1 MFLLLNRLLI
11 IIFLFSLSL
20 YFPYLS
26 YYGVDLTPNFILIIM
41 TLVGLKTDKK
51 ISTIFGFFMG
61 LIQDL
66 TTQYLSLGFLT
77 LLGPCFGYGIGN
89 IKIIKDIRMRYI
101 LIFIS
106 FFIYFWFS
114 FMVTYSESYF
124 FYFKFSLIKTVLT
137 IFIFFLL
144 RKIFINSFKAIE
156 K

>member
-66 TTQYLSLGFLT
+66 TTQYLSLGFFLKYAESSALISLNMFYT
-77 LLGPCFGYGIGN
+77 RYWYYI
-89 IKIIKDIRMRYI
+89 DICQ
-101 LIFIS
+101 L
-106 FFIYFWFS
+106 
-114 FMVTYSESYF
+114 
-124 FYFKFSLIKTVLT
+124 
-137 IFIFFLL
+137 
-144 RKIFINSFKAIE
+144 
-156 K
+156 